1 LLSSNERTIVL
12 KFALDKDLNFK
23 AGISDMILQNGDQVI
38 VRTISGYEAIRMAKV
53 EGEVLQ
59 PGDYSITNKA
69 ERISDVINRAGGF
82 TKYAYPL
89 GAFLIRTEKQTG
101 VQQKLNQITKENAKK
116 QFQGKNDNKVDA
128 TMLKTAGITT
138 PAGGIDSIQ
147 DKFSKSKSVDKVFK
161 TEGIVGINLVE
172 IMKHPGGKEDFYL
185 EDGDDIFV
193 PRELQTVRVMGE
205 VLFPTYVG
213 YEKGKSLKSY
223 ISNAGGFTEQAQAKK
238 VFVLYAN
245 GTAKSTRHF
254 LGIRCYPKL
263 QPGARIIVPEK
274 PTEIKN
280 PLSAGEMVGI
290 LTSITSAM
298 VLIYSVVK
306 K

>member
-1 LLSSNERTIVL
+1 
-12 KFALDKDLNFK
+12 
-23 AGISDMILQNGDQVI
+23 
-38 VRTISGYEAIRMAKV
+38 
-53 EGEVLQ
+53 
-59 PGDYSITNKA
+59 
-69 ERISDVINRAGGF
+69 
-82 TKYAYPL
+82 
-89 GAFLIRTEKQTG
+89 
-101 VQQKLNQITKENAKK
+101 
-116 QFQGKNDNKVDA
+116 VDA
-128 TMLKTAGITT
+128 TMLKTAGIAA
-138 PAGGIDSIQ
+138 PAEGLDSIQ
-147 DKFSKSKSVDKVFK
+147 NTFSKSKSVDKVFK

-172 IMKHPGGKEDFYL
+172 IMKHPGGKDDFFL

-213 YEKGKSLKSY
+213 YQPGMSLKKY
-223 ISNAGGFTEQAQAKK
+223 IHRAGGYTEQALKKK

-245 GTAKSTRHF
+245 GTARSTTRF
-254 LGIRCYPKL
+254 LGIKFYPKL

-274 PTEIKN
+274 PTEVKN
-280 PLSAGEMVGI
+280 PLTAGETVGI

>member
-1 LLSSNERTIVL
+1 MLLE
-12 KFALDKDLNFK
+12 
-23 AGISDMILQNGDQVI
+23 NGDQVI
-38 VRTISGYEAIRMAKV
+38 VRTISGYEDTRMVKV

-59 PGDYSITNKA
+59 PGTYNITNKA
-69 ERISDVINRAGGF
+69 ERISDVIKRAGGF
-82 TKYAYPL
+82 TRYAYPL
-89 GAFLIRTEKQTG
+89 GAYLIRTEKATG
-101 VQQKLNQITKENAKK
+101 VQQKMNELTKENAKK
-116 QFQGKNDNKVDA
+116 QFKSKSDNKVDA
-128 TMLKTAGITT
+128 TLLKTAG
-138 PAGGIDSIQ
+138 AAEVLGGADSIQ
-147 DKFSKSKSVDKVFK
+147 NKMTKSGAIDKVFK

-172 IMKHPGGKEDFYL
+172 IMKHPGGKDDFYL
-185 EDGDDIFV
+185 EEGDDIFI

-213 YEKGKSLKSY
+213 YQRGMRLGSY
-223 ISNAGGFTEQAQAKK
+223 INRAGGYTEQAQKKK

-245 GTAKSTRHF
+245 GTAKSTTRF
-254 LGIRCYPKL
+254 LGIRFYPKL

-306 K
+306 